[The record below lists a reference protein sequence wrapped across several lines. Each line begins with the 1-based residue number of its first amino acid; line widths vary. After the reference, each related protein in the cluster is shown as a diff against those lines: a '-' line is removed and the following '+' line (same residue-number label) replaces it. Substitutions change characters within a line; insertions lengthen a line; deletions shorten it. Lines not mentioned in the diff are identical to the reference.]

1 VHYDT
6 TPLKTSFAGGNSG
19 TASPKPTKQP
29 PRMSLL
35 DLDITK
41 TVDFLYVL
49 RLGIKQVAEKAQS
62 AGAYLKPDSAQAC
75 LKEIQAESL
84 TLTGQKGWFGVG
96 ETLPKDT
103 DTQLEGLRVITTY
116 TI

>member
-1 VHYDT
+1 
-6 TPLKTSFAGGNSG
+6 
-19 TASPKPTKQP
+19 
-29 PRMSLL
+29 MSVP
-35 DLDITK
+35 DLDISK

-96 ETLPKDT
+96 ATLPKYT